1 MVLIGLNKVLYG
13 CSNMKQNMTPFRKAV
28 YKATRK
34 IPKGKVATYG
44 QIARFIGR
52 PKAARAV
59 GNALNSNP
67 FSPKVPCH
75 RVVNSDGKI
84 GGFASGTAKKVAL
97 LRKEGLKVK
106 DGKIVDFRGAIV
118 KIR

>member
-1 MVLIGLNKVLYG
+1 
-13 CSNMKQNMTPFRKAV
+13 MKEIITSFQKAV
-28 YKATRK
+28 YRTTRK

-44 QIARFIGR
+44 QIARFIGS
-52 PKAARAV
+52 PKATRAV

-67 FSPKVPCH
+67 FAPKVPCH

-84 GGFASGTAKKVAL
+84 GGFAFGIDKKSTL
-97 LRKEGLKVK
+97 LRKEGVRVK
-106 DGKIVDFRGAIV
+106 DGKIVDFSGAIV